1 MNDFVSA
8 IRSKSIEKCAE
19 ESTRYFK
26 EDWKSLLEILDQ
38 MMVHSSFTNRIEE
51 ITSVLNR
58 VCMPRKSYLT
68 ESASQFTEAATLRK
82 KWFGSPAL
90 KNENVP
96 MPKYSPQVNS
106 LYDMKKPCKLSKNIN
121 PV

>member
-1 MNDFVSA
+1 MHLMEKESVSFRFSPKHILAGGTMNDFVSA
-8 IRSKSIEKCAE
+8 IRSKSTEKCAE

-58 VCMPRKSYLT
+58 VCMPRKFYHT
-68 ESASQFTEAATLRK
+68 ESASQFTGGGYAEKETVWIQSFKQR
-82 KWFGSPAL
+82 
-90 KNENVP
+90 E
-96 MPKYSPQVNS
+96 YSKV
-106 LYDMKKPCKLSKNIN
+106 
-121 PV
+121 